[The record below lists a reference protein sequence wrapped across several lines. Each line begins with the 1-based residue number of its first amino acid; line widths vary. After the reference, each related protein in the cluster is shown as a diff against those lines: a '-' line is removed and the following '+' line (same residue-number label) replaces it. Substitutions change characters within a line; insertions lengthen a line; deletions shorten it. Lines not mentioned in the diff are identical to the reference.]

1 MILFPKLLVAVAF
14 TTSVLLT
21 GCDSTDDG
29 GIKTISKY
37 HDLTPPPFS
46 DIVSSKSDIAY
57 QWIKK
62 DAFGQEQ
69 YRVIKTVKSPDGC
82 KSGHYY
88 YIADMREKTVQPLM
102 SALCLSDNITLSF
115 KEETDNYTGEKSV
128 IYSHDGKEMGKI
140 YMPKNQEDNQ

>member
-1 MILFPKLLVAVAF
+1 MVHFPKLLVAVAL
-14 TTSVLLT
+14 TASVLLT
-21 GCDSTDDG
+21 GCDNNDDG
-29 GIKTISKY
+29 GISTIAKY

-82 KSGHYY
+82 KW
-88 YIADMREKTVQPLM
+88 
-102 SALCLSDNITLSF
+102 
-115 KEETDNYTGEKSV
+115 
-128 IYSHDGKEMGKI
+128 
-140 YMPKNQEDNQ
+140 